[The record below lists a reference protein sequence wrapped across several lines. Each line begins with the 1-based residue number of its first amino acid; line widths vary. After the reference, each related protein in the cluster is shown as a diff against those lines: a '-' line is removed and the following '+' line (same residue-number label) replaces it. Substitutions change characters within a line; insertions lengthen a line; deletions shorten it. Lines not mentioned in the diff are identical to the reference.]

1 MKIGYTWAIRLGGFG
16 AYQPTEIVYPT
27 LQELEADIAN
37 CYPEYLDYY
46 GVDMVQTDE
55 DGFCEVVEEIK
66 TIPKTYYED
75 AE

>member
-1 MKIGYTWAIRLGGFG
+1 MQIGYTWAIRLGGFG

-27 LQELEADIAN
+27 LRELEIDIAER
-37 CYPEYLDYY
+37 YPEYLDYY

-55 DGFCEVVEEIK
+55 DGFWEVVEEIK